1 MSDEIEARK
10 DKSQR
15 GWVAEPPPAVV
26 VPLPSHHVTKW
37 FTKMGA
43 RDLLRE
49 RDSGR
54 GDDGR

>member
-10 DKSQR
+10 VKARR
-15 GWVAEPPPAVV
+15 GWIADPLAVV
-26 VPLPSHHVTKW
+26 VPLPPHHITKW
-37 FTKMGA
+37 FTMMGA

-49 RDSGR
+49 KDSGG